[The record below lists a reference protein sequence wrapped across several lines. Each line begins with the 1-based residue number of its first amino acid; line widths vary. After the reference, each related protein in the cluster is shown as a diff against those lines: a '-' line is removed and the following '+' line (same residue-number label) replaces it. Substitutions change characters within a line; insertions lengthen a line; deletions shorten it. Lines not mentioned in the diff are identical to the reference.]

1 MATSSCGSSTRG
13 PTQPGSREEMISASS
28 SSARGSAQPRSREE
42 LIRGL
47 ALQIF
52 PLLPLSIQAITVPVL
67 GKAWKQWAEE
77 QRAKERALEGA
88 PLSTPSTPSL
98 CSTCRCGRRCG
109 STRAAT

>member
-1 MATSSCGSSTRG
+1 MPTSESE
-13 PTQPGSREEMISASS
+13 QAAREADEQR
-28 SSARGSAQPRSREE
+28 ARE
-42 LIRGL
+42 LHIVTALVL
-47 ALQIF
+47 AA
-52 PLLPLSIQAITVPVL
+52 LPLSIQAITVPVL